1 MLETWNCTVRR
12 EVNVREA
19 MSGFDRPAETR
30 RAICSSVGVNA
41 SARLG
46 APPMTP
52 DAAADAIATE
62 VRIGSGQVPRRFE
75 RHVAP
80 GRQVKLGPGSLDG
93 TLGGELH
100 GRIPIVHVR
109 GRCHAGDHRAA

>member
-1 MLETWNCTVRR
+1 M
-12 EVNVREA
+12 
-19 MSGFDRPAETR
+19 
-30 RAICSSVGVNA
+30 
-41 SARLG
+41 
-46 APPMTP
+46 PPNPTS
-52 DAAADAIATE
+52 AAADDPGRRGGCHATE

-80 GRQVKLGPGSLDG
+80 GRQVELGPGSLDG